1 MNKQI
6 NKERRDT
13 METNRNTQKQNNTK
27 AEHVRE
33 KESDRERRS
42 TVVRVVVS
50 RLEDGGGLDQCF
62 HLQSTP
68 SFFLNLLCLFFV
80 LCDGAV
86 IDSGGLLWKAVMVWF
101 VLVVR
106 KQERIQIMVL
116 LFQH

>member
-1 MNKQI
+1 MNKQKQIMCQKSKNKKMNKQI
-6 NKERRDT
+6 NRERRDKI
-13 METNRNTQKQNNTK
+13 ETNRITQKQNNTK

-68 SFFLNLLCLFFV
+68 SFFLSQLALSVFCFV
-80 LCDGAV
+80 
-86 IDSGGLLWKAVMVWF
+86 
-101 VLVVR
+101 
-106 KQERIQIMVL
+106 
-116 LFQH
+116 

>member
-42 TVVRVVVS
+42 TACEGEGSQRRRAVVRVVVS

-86 IDSGGLLWKAVMVWF
+86 IDSGGLLWKAV
-101 VLVVR
+101 R
-106 KQERIQIMVL
+106 
-116 LFQH
+116 